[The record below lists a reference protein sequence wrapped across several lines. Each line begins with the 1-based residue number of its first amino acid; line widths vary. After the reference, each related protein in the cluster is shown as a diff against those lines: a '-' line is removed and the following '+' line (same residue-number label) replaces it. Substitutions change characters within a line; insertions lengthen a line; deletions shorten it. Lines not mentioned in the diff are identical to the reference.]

1 MRSLLLR
8 TPPAAGR
15 SSAQTPRKA
24 VCVDANPSCK
34 NAIAAVGDVRDAA
47 LLASCERRTAP
58 KHATWRVGSKPS
70 STCAFGA
77 AAAGPLPHSKLQ
89 THVKRAPHRNAR
101 KHCRNRR
108 TLAVAEQPRM
118 YKTSSWR
125 TEPARV
131 LFTTIALPRAK
142 HPLGSFACSHA
153 EAALAVPT
161 PPGSPCPT
169 GCRIVVAGSLVVT
182 GLRPALAPG
191 RWPHHDGLHNPRRL
205 FRCRHSLRLP
215 AEAPNGSRLPCRA
228 GRGMAPRPVWTCAQ
242 NTAPTLA
249 GLLLEPHSQSE
260 GLAACEQQGGNHPRF
275 LRTFPD

>member
-1 MRSLLLR
+1 M
-8 TPPAAGR
+8 
-15 SSAQTPRKA
+15 
-24 VCVDANPSCK
+24 
-34 NAIAAVGDVRDAA
+34 
-47 LLASCERRTAP
+47 
-58 KHATWRVGSKPS
+58 
-70 STCAFGA
+70 
-77 AAAGPLPHSKLQ
+77 
-89 THVKRAPHRNAR
+89 KRAPHRNTR

-108 TLAVAEQPRM
+108 TSAVAEQPRM
-118 YKTSSWR
+118 YKTSFWR

-131 LFTTIALPRAK
+131 LFTTIALPQAK

-161 PPGSPCPT
+161 PPGSPCPA
-169 GCRIVVAGSLVVT
+169 GRRIVVAGSLVVT

-205 FRCRHSLRLP
+205 FRRRHSLRLP

-228 GRGMAPRPVWTCAQ
+228 GTGIAPRPVWTFAQ

-260 GLAACEQQGGNHPRF
+260 GLAAHEAARREPSAIPSDLPRLVTRIQLVVRSLDS
-275 LRTFPD
+275 LRVKASMLP

>member
-1 MRSLLLR
+1 M
-8 TPPAAGR
+8 PPCSRPASGGPHPNTQRGVSAA
-15 SSAQTPRKA
+15 T
-24 VCVDANPSCK
+24 
-34 NAIAAVGDVRDAA
+34 
-47 LLASCERRTAP
+47 
-58 KHATWRVGSKPS
+58 PS
-70 STCAFGA
+70 SMCAFGA

-89 THVKRAPHRNAR
+89 AHVKRAPHRNAR

-118 YKTSSWR
+118 YKTSFWR

-131 LFTTIALPRAK
+131 LFTTIALPQAK

-169 GCRIVVAGSLVVT
+169 GCRIVVAGLLVVT

-205 FRCRHSLRLP
+205 FRRRHLLRLP
-215 AEAPNGSRLPCRA
+215 AEAPNRSRLPCRA
-228 GRGMAPRPVWTCAQ
+228 GTGIAPRPVWTFAQ

-249 GLLLEPHSQSE
+249 RLLLEPHSQSE
-260 GLAACEQQGGNHPRF
+260 GLAAWKQRGGNHPRL